1 MTLKGTPPF
10 SLDSNSKMAKGIQIS
25 FLGHE
30 IEDEELFT
38 DSKERVPKR
47 SVSMSNKL
55 STAKQMIGI
64 MFGTK
69 SKLQKR
75 RNRILT
81 FDLLKD
87 RNFNS
92 SKELFDH
99 IVSNSEYM
107 YFAVQTHSIVSIFSM
122 INNMILMNL
131 LSSSDKN
138 GLSFAPII
146 HFCLTKFL
154 NFYFRRK

>member
-1 MTLKGTPPF
+1 M
-10 SLDSNSKMAKGIQIS
+10 S

-30 IEDEELFT
+30 IEDEELFK
-38 DSKERVPKR
+38 DSKERAPKR
-47 SVSMSNKL
+47 PVSMSNKL
-55 STAKQMIGI
+55 STVKLMAGI

-69 SKLQKR
+69 STLEKR

-107 YFAVQTHSIVSIFSM
+107 CFAFQTHSIGSINSV
-122 INNMILMNL
+122 INNTILMNFL
-131 LSSSDKN
+131 TGSDN
-138 GLSFAPII
+138 GLSFVPIM

-154 NFYFRRK
+154 NFNFRSK

>member
-1 MTLKGTPPF
+1 
-10 SLDSNSKMAKGIQIS
+10 MAKVMQMS

-30 IEDEELFT
+30 IEDEELFK
-38 DSKERVPKR
+38 DSKEKAPKR
-47 SVSMSNKL
+47 PVSMSNKL
-55 STAKQMIGI
+55 SAAKLMIGI
-64 MFGTK
+64 IFGTK
-69 SKLQKR
+69 SKLLKR

-87 RNFNS
+87 HNFNS

-107 YFAVQTHSIVSIFSM
+107 YFAIQTHSIVSVFSM

-131 LSSSDKN
+131 LFSSDKN
-138 GLSFAPII
+138 GLSFVPII

-154 NFYFRRK
+154 F

>member
-1 MTLKGTPPF
+1 
-10 SLDSNSKMAKGIQIS
+10 MAKGMQMS
-25 FLGHE
+25 FFGHE
-30 IEDEELFT
+30 IEDEELFK
-38 DSKERVPKR
+38 DSKERTSKR
-47 SVSMSNKL
+47 PVLMSNKL
-55 STAKQMIGI
+55 SAAKLIIGV

-69 SKLQKR
+69 NKLEKR

-99 IVSNSEYM
+99 IMSNSEYM

-122 INNMILMNL
+122 MNNMMLMNS
-131 LSSSDKN
+131 LSRSDH
-138 GLSFAPII
+138 GLSFVPII
-146 HFCLTKFL
+146 HF
-154 NFYFRRK
+154 

>member
-1 MTLKGTPPF
+1 M
-10 SLDSNSKMAKGIQIS
+10 S

-30 IEDEELFT
+30 MEDEELFK
-38 DSKERVPKR
+38 DSKERAPKR
-47 SVSMSNKL
+47 PISMSNKL
-55 STAKQMIGI
+55 STAKLMIGI

-75 RNRILT
+75 RNTILT

-122 INNMILMNL
+122 INNMILINL
-131 LSSSDKN
+131 LSGSDKN
-138 GLSFAPII
+138 GLSFLPII
-146 HFCLTKFL
+146 HFCLTKFRI
-154 NFYFRRK
+154 FYFRSK

>member
-1 MTLKGTPPF
+1 MAPF
-10 SLDSNSKMAKGIQIS
+10 SLDPNSKMAKGIQMS
-25 FLGHE
+25 FWGHE
-30 IEDEELFT
+30 IEDEELFK
-38 DSKERVPKR
+38 DSKERAPKKP
-47 SVSMSNKL
+47 VSMINKL
-55 STAKQMIGI
+55 SAAKQMAGI
-64 MFGTK
+64 TFRPK
-69 SKLQKR
+69 SKLEKR

-107 YFAVQTHSIVSIFSM
+107 CFAIQTQTIGSFNSVLY
-122 INNMILMNL
+122 NTILMNL
-131 LSSSDKN
+131 LSGSDN
-138 GLSFAPII
+138 GLSFVPIM

-154 NFYFRRK
+154 NFNFRSK

>member
-1 MTLKGTPPF
+1 
-10 SLDSNSKMAKGIQIS
+10 MAKGIQIS
-25 FLGHE
+25 SLGHE
-30 IEDEELFT
+30 IEDEELFK
-38 DSKERVPKR
+38 DSKERAPKR
-47 SVSMSNKL
+47 SVSMSNKF
-55 STAKQMIGI
+55 SAAKLMIGI
-64 MFGTK
+64 MFRTK

-99 IVSNSEYM
+99 IVSNSEYI
-107 YFAVQTHSIVSIFSM
+107 YFAIRTHSVSIFSM
-122 INNMILMNL
+122 IYNMILINL
-131 LSSSDKN
+131 LSGSDKN
-138 GLSFAPII
+138 GLSFVPII
-146 HFCLTKFL
+146 HFCVTKFQ

>member
-1 MTLKGTPPF
+1 
-10 SLDSNSKMAKGIQIS
+10 MAKGIQMS
-25 FLGHE
+25 FFGHE
-30 IEDEELFT
+30 IEDEELFK
-38 DSKERVPKR
+38 DSKEKASKR
-47 SVSMSNKL
+47 PVSMSNKL
-55 STAKQMIGI
+55 STVKLMVGI
-64 MFGTK
+64 MFGTN
-69 SKLQKR
+69 SKLEKR

-107 YFAVQTHSIVSIFSM
+107 YFAVQTHSIASIFSM
-122 INNMILMNL
+122 MNNMMLMNL
-131 LSSSDKN
+131 LSRSDH
-138 GLSFAPII
+138 GLSFVPII

-154 NFYFRRK
+154 F

>member
-1 MTLKGTPPF
+1 
-10 SLDSNSKMAKGIQIS
+10 MAKGIQIS

-92 SKELFDH
+92 SKDCLITLCPIRSICILQFKLILLFP
-99 IVSNSEYM
+99 
-107 YFAVQTHSIVSIFSM
+107 
-122 INNMILMNL
+122 
-131 LSSSDKN
+131 
-138 GLSFAPII
+138 SF
-146 HFCLTKFL
+146 
-154 NFYFRRK
+154 R

>member
-1 MTLKGTPPF
+1 M
-10 SLDSNSKMAKGIQIS
+10 S
-25 FLGHE
+25 FFGHE
-30 IEDEELFT
+30 IEDEELFK
-38 DSKERVPKR
+38 DSKERTSKR
-47 SVSMSNKL
+47 PVLMSNKL
-55 STAKQMIGI
+55 SAAKLIIGV

-69 SKLQKR
+69 NKLEKR

-99 IVSNSEYM
+99 IMSNSEYM

-122 INNMILMNL
+122 MNNMMLMNS
-131 LSSSDKN
+131 LSRSDH
-138 GLSFAPII
+138 GLSFVPII
-146 HFCLTKFL
+146 HF
-154 NFYFRRK
+154 

>member
-1 MTLKGTPPF
+1 
-10 SLDSNSKMAKGIQIS
+10 MAKGIQMS

-30 IEDEELFT
+30 IEDEELFK
-38 DSKERVPKR
+38 DSKEKASKR
-47 SVSMSNKL
+47 PVSMSNKL
-55 STAKQMIGI
+55 SAAKLMIGI
-64 MFGTK
+64 IFGTK

-75 RNRILT
+75 RNRILA

-107 YFAVQTHSIVSIFSM
+107 YYAVQTHSIVSIFSM

-138 GLSFAPII
+138 GFSFVPII
-146 HFCLTKFL
+146 HFCLTKFQ

>member
-1 MTLKGTPPF
+1 M
-10 SLDSNSKMAKGIQIS
+10 S

-30 IEDEELFT
+30 IEDEELFK
-38 DSKERVPKR
+38 DSKEKASKR
-47 SVSMSNKL
+47 PLSMSNKL
-55 STAKQMIGI
+55 SAAKLMIGI

-87 RNFNS
+87 HNFNS

-122 INNMILMNL
+122 INNMILINL
-131 LSSSDKN
+131 LSGSDKK
-138 GLSFAPII
+138 GLSFVPVIR
-146 HFCLTKFL
+146 FCLTKFQ
-154 NFYFRRK
+154 NFYFRSK